1 MRNESEWGMRENRE
15 LGNEGVER
23 VRQSGQWVVRVSE
36 PSWGD

>member
-23 VRQSGQWVVRVSE
+23 VRQSGQGVVRVSE

>member
-1 MRNESEWGMRENRE
+1 MGMRENRV
-15 LGNEGVER
+15 GNEGVER